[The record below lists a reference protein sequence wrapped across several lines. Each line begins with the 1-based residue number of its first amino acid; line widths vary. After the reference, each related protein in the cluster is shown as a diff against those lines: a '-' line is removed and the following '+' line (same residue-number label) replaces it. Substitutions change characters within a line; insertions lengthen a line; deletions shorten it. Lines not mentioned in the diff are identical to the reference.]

1 MQARRETRFRVR
13 AAGYAAIGVIAALTI
28 SPCCGQAL
36 AQSKLT
42 ARYAL
47 SLAGLTI
54 GEGEWNV
61 DIGKDRYV
69 AASSGRFFGMWRLIL
84 GGDISA
90 STRGTMSQAR
100 LVPSGYTANFSS
112 DEDVVDVRMVFQN
125 GVVSA
130 FETKPPPPA
139 VPDAIPVGTAHLRGA
154 IDPLTAGLIPMPGTA
169 DVLTPAVC
177 QHTLPIFDG
186 SHRFDAVLAF
196 KRMDNVTAT
205 AGYQGAA
212 VVCAMTYRPLA
223 GYRPGAFRVD
233 YLQRNRDMEM
243 WFAPI
248 AGTRIVAVVRISVP
262 TTFGTAVLAATRFEA
277 ANRGP

>member
-1 MQARRETRFRVR
+1 VQARRETGIRRR
-13 AAGYAAIGVIAALTI
+13 AAGHAAIGVIAALTI
-28 SPCCGQAL
+28 SLCCGQAL
-36 AQSKLT
+36 AQSKLA

-84 GGDISA
+84 GGDIFA
-90 STRGTMSQAR
+90 STHGTMGQAR

-112 DEDVVDVRMVFQN
+112 DEDVVDVRMGFQN

-130 FETKPPPPA
+130 LETKPPPPA
-139 VPDAIPVGTAHLRGA
+139 VPDGIPVSPAHLRGA
-154 IDPLTAGLIPMPGTA
+154 VDPLTAGLIPVPGTA

-186 SHRFDAVLAF
+186 SHRFDAALSF

-212 VVCAMTYRPLA
+212 VVCAMTYRPIA

-233 YLQRNRDMEM
+233 YLQKNRDMEM

-248 AGTRIVAVVRISVP
+248 AGTRVVAVVRISVP
-262 TTFGTAVLAATRFEA
+262 TTFGTVVLAATRFEA
-277 ANRGP
+277 ANREP